1 MSNYDCSGWATRF
14 DVRCSDG
21 RTIRKEAFKHHDGA
35 RVPLVWNHSHNDPL
49 NVLGHADLE
58 YRDEGMYAYV
68 KFNGT
73 EAGKAAKEQVVH
85 GDITQFSI
93 WANHL
98 KQKGGD
104 VLHGMIRE
112 VSLVLAGANPKAFI
126 DTVICHNDESG
137 EVFEEEAVIYTG
149 IDFELF
155 HSDEEDVEVE
165 TNEESEE
172 EIVEHGEN
180 ETVEDVL
187 NTLTEKQKN
196 AVYFLI
202 GQVADSVTA
211 KHSDAADEEEVVEH
225 GEDETV
231 EDVFNTLT
239 EKQKQVVYAL
249 IAKAKE
255 DATAKH
261 SDEESQGG
269 NEIMKNNVFEGANET
284 TNTGVLSH
292 SDQTE
297 ILKLAKTTSVGSLRD
312 AMAIYSEQ
320 NGLEL
325 KHGIDEIDQLFPEYK
340 NLGPA
345 APEFIERDQGWV
357 GTVMKGVHKSPISR
371 IRTRQMDIR
380 GNDLRAFG
388 YNRDKNSGRKDVAGN
403 MKLLKRTTDPQTV
416 YRKDSL
422 HRDDIV
428 DITDFDV
435 VEYQYKVM
443 KQNLNEE
450 LALAF
455 MIGDGRD
462 DGDEHKISEDH
473 IRSIFHDDELY
484 AIHKTVDFAAAKA
497 ELQGT
502 NTGANF
508 SENYIVAETLVR
520 DSLYAREDYK
530 GSGNLEFFCTPHML
544 NVMLLS
550 RDLNGRRIYNSKA
563 DVAAALNVSAIH
575 TAEQFEGVTR
585 TTKDGKT
592 KKLLGIFVNLN
603 DYQVGCTKG
612 GEITKFSQFDIDFN
626 LEKYLIETRLSGA
639 LVKIKSAIVLEEEVT
654 A

>member
-58 YRDEGMYAYV
+58 YREEGMYAYV

-137 EVFEEEAVIYTG
+137 EAFEEEAIIYTG
-149 IDFELF
+149 IDFELS
-155 HSDEEDVEVE
+155 HSDEDDEEDVEDVEVE
-165 TNEESEE
+165 TNEETDE
-172 EIVEHGEN
+172 EIVEHSDD

-187 NTLTEKQKN
+187 ETLSEKQKN

-202 GQVADSVTA
+202 GQVADNLTA
-211 KHSDAADEEEVVEH
+211 KHNDESEEVVEH
-225 GEDETV
+225 NDGEDSES
-231 EDVFNTLT
+231 E
-239 EKQKQVVYAL
+239 
-249 IAKAKE
+249 E
-255 DATAKH
+255 DAAAKH

-269 NEIMKNNVFEGANET
+269 NEIMKNNVFEGAKET

-312 AMAIYSEQ
+312 AMEIYSEQ

-325 KHGIDEIDQLFPEYK
+325 KHGIDEIELLFPEYK

-357 GTVMKGVHKSPISR
+357 GTVMAKVHKSPISR

-422 HRDDIV
+422 HRDDII

-484 AIHKTVDFAAAKA
+484 AIHKTVDFEAAKA

-585 TTKDGKT
+585 TTKEGKT
-592 KKLLGIFVNLN
+592 KKLLGIFVNLG

>member
-58 YRDEGMYAYV
+58 YREEGMYAYV

-149 IDFELF
+149 IDFELS
-155 HSDEEDVEVE
+155 HSDEDDEEDVEDVEVE
-165 TNEESEE
+165 TNEETDE
-172 EIVEHGEN
+172 EIVEHSDD

-187 NTLTEKQKN
+187 ETLSEKQKN

-202 GQVADSVTA
+202 GQVADNLTA
-211 KHSDAADEEEVVEH
+211 KHNDESEKVVEH
-225 GEDETV
+225 NDCEDSES
-231 EDVFNTLT
+231 E
-239 EKQKQVVYAL
+239 
-249 IAKAKE
+249 E
-255 DATAKH
+255 DAAAKH

-357 GTVMKGVHKSPISR
+357 GTVMAKVHKSPISR

-484 AIHKTVDFAAAKA
+484 AIHKAVDFEAAKA

-585 TTKDGKT
+585 TTKEGKT
-592 KKLLGIFVNLN
+592 MKLLGIFVNLV

-639 LVKIKSAIVLEEEVT
+639 LVKIKSAIVLEEEVK

>member
-14 DVRCSDG
+14 DVKCSDG

-35 RVPLVWNHSHNDPL
+35 RVPVVWNHQHNDVL
-49 NVLGHADLE
+49 NVLGHADLK
-58 YRDEGMYAYV
+58 YFDEGMRAYV

-73 EAGKAAKEQVVH
+73 EAGQSAKEQVEH

-98 KQKGGD
+98 RQKGGD

-112 VSLVLAGANPKAFI
+112 VSLVLAGANPQAFI
-126 DTVICHNDESG
+126 DTVIKHSDESG
-137 EVFEEEAVIYTG
+137 EEFEEEAIIYF
-149 IDFELF
+149 DSDVELF
-155 HSDEEDVEVE
+155 HSDEATEDV
-165 TNEESEE
+165 EESEE
-172 EIVEHGEN
+172 VKDVKTEET
-180 ETVEDVL
+180 ETVETAEIEHSNDETIGDVFE
-187 NTLTEKQKN
+187 TLTEKQKN
-196 AVYFLI
+196 AVYTLI
-202 GQVADSVTA
+202 GQVADAVTA
-211 KHSDAADEEEVVEH
+211 KHSDEEGTEDLERAD
-225 GEDETV
+225 DETV
-231 EDVFNTLT
+231 RHN
-239 EKQKQVVYAL
+239 
-249 IAKAKE
+249 
-255 DATAKH
+255 
-261 SDEESQGG
+261 DEESQGG
-269 NEIMKNNVFEGANET
+269 NETMKENLFEGKNET

-292 SDQTE
+292 SDQVE

-312 AMAIYSEQ
+312 AMEIYGEQ

-325 KHGIDEIDQLFPEYK
+325 KHGITEIEQLFPEYK

-357 GTVMKGVHKSPISR
+357 GVVMKGVHKSPISR

-380 GNDLRAFG
+380 GTDLRAFG
-388 YNRDKNSGRKDVAGN
+388 YNRDKNDGKKDVAGN

-422 HRDDIV
+422 HRDDII

-508 SENYIVAETLVR
+508 SENYITAETMVR
-520 DSLYAREDYK
+520 DSLYAREEYK
-530 GSGNLEFFCTPHML
+530 GSGNLAFFCTPHLL

-585 TTKDGKT
+585 TDKDGKT
-592 KKLLGIFVNLN
+592 KKLLGIFVNLA

-612 GEITKFSQFDIDFN
+612 GEITKFNQFDIDFN

-639 LVKIKSAIVLEEEVT
+639 LVRIKSAIVLEEEVT